1 MTQPATSSEL
11 AQNYRVNYS
20 INVQADE
27 GVKKVTKFAE
37 AIGEL
42 VKANAGFKLAA
53 GNISTIMKEVDEVF
67 RPKGRKRDY
76 TYDFNIKTNQT
87 EEKLTRIKTALTEIR
102 EMSSGINLVIN
113 AGQKLDT
120 KAIKSQAKK
129 VIDKNAIAAQ
139 ETLAQ
144 KTAKDSA
151 LSISETQKNITKA
164 IGKINSAL
172 IHLENE
178 REIRIK
184 TDTAKL
190 RLEEILTL
198 LHNIKGASQI
208 TLNIQNGKSKKG
220 KENSIVPEVIPTVP
234 AIIPGS
240 VPTISVPPVLPPV
253 VPPTS
258 PTPEKP
264 LTQKQQERQR
274 ERQAKEEER
283 IVRKAEA
290 EQEREFRQRI
300 RNKLKSFN
308 NLEKIYAKRDKK
320 FEELEKMRM
329 RRILEKEREDEKKK
343 LQNEKRQQKLA
354 GQRLR
359 LTQKQSVIEDSK
371 YGNRRRA
378 AINRM
383 QYSKTPSIRNLP
395 FLSIDRKSVV

>member
-184 TDTAKL
+184 TDTYFIA
-190 RLEEILTL
+190 
-198 LHNIKGASQI
+198 
-208 TLNIQNGKSKKG
+208 
-220 KENSIVPEVIPTVP
+220 
-234 AIIPGS
+234 
-240 VPTISVPPVLPPV
+240 
-253 VPPTS
+253 
-258 PTPEKP
+258 
-264 LTQKQQERQR
+264 
-274 ERQAKEEER
+274 
-283 IVRKAEA
+283 
-290 EQEREFRQRI
+290 
-300 RNKLKSFN
+300 
-308 NLEKIYAKRDKK
+308 
-320 FEELEKMRM
+320 
-329 RRILEKEREDEKKK
+329 
-343 LQNEKRQQKLA
+343 
-354 GQRLR
+354 
-359 LTQKQSVIEDSK
+359 
-371 YGNRRRA
+371 
-378 AINRM
+378 
-383 QYSKTPSIRNLP
+383 
-395 FLSIDRKSVV
+395 